1 MTIIKCDTLRIPF
14 IIAILMVF
22 IFINAGIS
30 NAETRQTNTNTP
42 AAGNSFVFV
51 SGKFYKADV
60 QKILAL
66 INHYRWEACVNG
78 YPNPSNTGGA
88 RLTRNDYKPIKWS
101 GDLEWIA
108 QTRAAEASLQ
118 FSHTRPNGKSCF
130 DCVYN
135 GVRMNGEALA
145 SNWALPYGQG
155 LENGIMQWYKEKY
168 DWVNQTGGITGHYTA
183 MISPSSRAV
192 GIGCFYAD
200 EGSWVCVAG
209 EFSYDTNLSQASKG
223 VNGRYDQKME
233 VLNSSLSAPYITG
246 NSTVYV
252 GSPTSY
258 VLRRDA
264 FNQTVKVVASKWSTT
279 NTGIATI
286 SSTGKIT
293 PIKAGK
299 VTVNATASDGKTA
312 SKSITVTKRAG
323 SVGKTTIRNTIANS
337 AKRTN
342 DVIFDKVP
350 GATSYDVA
358 WKASSSNSWVI
369 RNRGSKPRATIGGLT
384 IGGLYDI
391 KVRARKAE
399 TPVYKAATGQF
410 SPVVHRYFYTL
421 KKIRLTSSKK
431 GSFTMSWAKDNKST
445 SYQVLFTTNKN
456 GAGAANNIRTTT
468 GTSMTVSG
476 LKSGQTYYVQVRA
489 IRKAGG
495 VNYIGNISVPVGV
508 RVK

>member
-1 MTIIKCDTLRIPF
+1 MTIKKSDTLRILF
-14 IIAILMVF
+14 IIAIMM
-22 IFINAGIS
+22 IFIVINTGIS
-30 NAETRQTNTNTP
+30 NAETRQTDTNTP

-51 SGKFYKADV
+51 PGTFEKANINE
-60 QKILAL
+60 ILTL

-78 YPNPSNTGGA
+78 YPNPDSYTGA
-88 RLTRNDYKPIKWS
+88 KLTRNDYKPIQWS

-108 QTRAAEASLQ
+108 QTRAAEGCVYEE
-118 FSHTRPNGKSCF
+118 HTRPNGTSCF
-130 DCVYN
+130 TCEYN
-135 GVRMNGEALA
+135 GVSSYSECLA
-145 SNWALPYGQG
+145 WNFSG
-155 LENGIMQWYKEKY
+155 LKFGVQQWYGEKN

-299 VTVNATASDGKTA
+299 VTVKATASDGKTA

-358 WKASSSNSWVI
+358 WKSSSSNSWVI
-369 RNRGSKPRATIGGLT
+369 RNRGSKTRATIGGLT

-399 TPVYKAATGQF
+399 TPIYKAATGQF

-421 KKIRLTSSKK
+421 QKIRLGSAQK